1 MTGRL
6 LTEIPLRRRPG
17 LCAALALAL
26 FQAGCITSGQAPI
39 TTATPSASAHTPSA
53 SASKPTTQPTTKPDS
68 RGILG
73 IDGARIAAA
82 DQEPGNWL
90 SHGRTYDEQRFSPL
104 TQVHAG
110 NVDRLGLAWTYKLD
124 VDRGVEAT
132 PIVVDGVMY
141 TTGAESIVYALDARS
156 GRLLWRYDPKLDV
169 ESLSQGCCDVV
180 NRGVAVWQGRVYLG
194 AFDGRL
200 IALDATSGQPVWSVD
215 TVVDRSKSYT
225 ITGAPRI
232 INGKV
237 LIGNGGAEFGVR
249 GYITAYDADTGR
261 QAWRFFTVPGDPAKP
276 PEDRA
281 MALAQSTWSGNGWVR
296 WGGGG
301 TVWDS
306 MAYDPALNLLYFG
319 TGNGSPWNY
328 QFRSQGKGDN
338 LFLSSIVAVRPD
350 TGDYVWHY
358 QTTPADRWDYTATQ
372 PIILADLQI
381 DGRQRQVLMQ
391 APKNGFFY
399 VIDRASGKLIS
410 ANNYVPVNWA
420 SHIDL
425 KTGRPVETG
434 QAEYGPGE
442 ARKLVMPAFLG
453 GHNWH
458 PMSFN
463 PQTGLVYLPA
473 QETMA
478 ELEAQK
484 EALFLPSKAVVNLGL
499 EVPNLPEDEKIV
511 EQIRGAWKGRLL
523 AWDPV
528 RQKAA
533 WSQDYPGAW
542 NGGTLST
549 AGNLVF
555 QGTADG
561 RALAYSA
568 DNGRLLWQ
576 FPVNSGA
583 MAGPVT
589 YSVDGE
595 QYVTFMVGWGGAFPL
610 ITGPLSLSARVQP
623 EARVVTFKL
632 GATGQLPPPKQAPVA
647 PRLAELP
654 ALTASAD
661 ALAAVRPM
669 FNGLCGS
676 CHGLNAVSGGIVPDL
691 RYLTARQHEL
701 FAATVAGARMNRGM
715 PSFAGVI
722 GPDQVALLQQYV
734 LKRSHDLAAEVGA
747 SRQAGK

>member
-1 MTGRL
+1 MPHRLPLALTGLRPPARL
-6 LTEIPLRRRPG
+6 ALLLAG
-17 LCAALALAL
+17 CALAGAAAA
-26 FQAGCITSGQAPI
+26 QAV
-39 TTATPSASAHTPSA
+39 
-53 SASKPTTQPTTKPDS
+53 
-68 RGILG
+68 
-73 IDGARIAAA
+73 DGARIAAA
-82 DQEPGNWL
+82 DREPGNWM

-104 TQVHAG
+104 AKINDR
-110 NVDRLGLAWTYKLD
+110 NVGKLGMAWTYKLD

-156 GRLLWRYDPKLDV
+156 GKLLWRHDPKV
-169 ESLSQGCCDVV
+169 NAESLSQGCCDVV
-180 NRGVAVWQGRVYLG
+180 NRGVAVWKGRVYVG

-200 IALDATSGQPVWSVD
+200 IALDARTGEQVWSVD
-215 TVVDRSKSYT
+215 TVLDKTKSYT

-232 INGKV
+232 VKGKV

-249 GYITAYDADTGR
+249 GYVTAYDAETGQ
-261 QAWRFFTVPGDPAKP
+261 QAWRFFTVPGDPAQP
-276 PEDRA
+276 PENKA
-281 MALAQSTWSGNGWVR
+281 MAMAMKTWSGNGWVK

-301 TVWDS
+301 TAWDS
-306 MAYDPALNLLYFG
+306 MAYDPELNLLYIG

-328 QFRSQGKGDN
+328 QFRSEGKGDN
-338 LFLSSIVAVRPD
+338 LFLSSIVALDPD

-372 PIILADLQI
+372 HIVLADLRI
-381 DGRQRQVLMQ
+381 DGKLRKVLMQ

-399 VIDRASGKLIS
+399 VLDRTDGKLIS
-410 ANNYVPVNWA
+410 AKNYVPVNWA

-434 QAEYGPGE
+434 AGNYGPGE
-442 ARKLVMPAFLG
+442 QKKLVIPAFLG

-463 PQTGLVYLPA
+463 PKTGLVYLPA

-484 EALFLPSKAVVNLGL
+484 EPLFLPTKSVVNLGL
-499 EVPNLPEDEKIV
+499 EVPELPEDPKI
-511 EQIRGAWKGRLL
+511 EAQIRGAWKGRLL

-533 WSQDYPGAW
+533 WSHDYASAW

-561 RALAYSA
+561 RAVAYAA
-568 DNGRLLWQ
+568 DNGKQLWQ
-576 FPVNSGA
+576 SPVNSGA
-583 MAGPVT
+583 MAGPIS
-589 YSVDGE
+589 YEVDGE
-595 QYVTFMVGWGGAFPL
+595 QYVSFMVGWGGAFPH
-610 ITGPLSLSARVQP
+610 ITGPISLSARVRP

-632 GATGQLPPPKQAPVA
+632 GASQKLPPAKLAPA
-647 PRLAELP
+647 LPRAADVP
-654 ALTASAD
+654 PLTASAEQIKQ
-661 ALAAVRPM
+661 ARLM

-676 CHGLNAVSGGIVPDL
+676 CHGLNAVSGGVVPDL
-691 RYLTARQHEL
+691 RYMKPEQHEL
-701 FAATVAGARMNRGM
+701 FAATVSGARINRGM
-715 PSFAGVI
+715 PGFAGVLK
-722 GPDQVALLQQYV
+722 PEDMQLLHQYV
-734 LKRSHDLAAEVGA
+734 IKRTHDLSAEIAAA
-747 SRQAGK
+747 RPAAK